1 MSTDISM
8 SIISSEGEYLKKD
21 FIEDRNTEWFDNISE
36 NGDILYND
44 FPLRY
49 GKPKNCPSDFNPNE
63 YYESYYVY
71 VGDFKRWFGRVRPDI
86 DAGWVC
92 TYDKWLYEEKGIYP
106 DDMRKYITEDESF
119 DMHFI
124 SVWNE
129 YEPSAKLYDLIYK
142 NNYKDDDI
150 IIYYFWY

>member
-21 FIEDRNTEWFDNISE
+21 FIKYRNSEWFDNISE
-36 NGDILYND
+36 NGNVIYRD

-71 VGDFKRWFGRVRPDI
+71 VGDFMRWFGMRRPDI

-92 TYDKWLYEEKGIYP
+92 TYDEWLYEEKGIYP
-106 DDMRKYITEDESF
+106 EDMQKYITEEEKF

-124 SVWNE
+124 TALNE
-129 YEPSAKLYDLIYK
+129 DEPSKKLYDMLYK
-142 NNYKDDDI
+142 NKYKDDDVI
-150 IIYYFWY
+150 VYYFW